1 MKVRAN
7 AVYVYRP
14 CMIDVIDGRTS
25 LTSGTKVR
33 VKNLR
38 GCPPCNAMGHAHV
51 VHPET
56 GEFIGLLCTA
66 SLFKK

>member
-1 MKVRAN
+1 MKVRSN

-14 CMIDVIDGRTS
+14 CLLDVTDRRAQMTAGMR
-25 LTSGTKVR
+25 VR

-38 GCPPCNAMGHAHV
+38 GCPPCNTLGHAHV

-56 GEFIGLLCTA
+56 GEFIGLVCTS
-66 SLFKK
+66 SLHKK

>member
-14 CMIDVIDGRTS
+14 CMLDMIDGRTN
-25 LTSGTKVR
+25 LKAGAKVR

-38 GCPPCNAMGHAHV
+38 GCPPCNVMGHCHV
-51 VHPET
+51 VHPQT
-56 GEFIGLLCTA
+56 AAFIGLVCTA
-66 SLFKK
+66 SLAKK

>member
-1 MKVRAN
+1 MLD
-7 AVYVYRP
+7 
-14 CMIDVIDGRTS
+14 MIEGRTN

-38 GCPPCNAMGHAHV
+38 GCPPCNTLGHAHV

-56 GEFIGLLCTA
+56 GQFLGLVCTA
-66 SLFKK
+66 SLVKK

>member
-1 MKVRAN
+1 MLD
-7 AVYVYRP
+7 
-14 CMIDVIDGRTS
+14 MIDGRTN

-38 GCPPCNAMGHAHV
+38 GCPPCNTLGHAHV

-56 GEFIGLLCTA
+56 GQFIGLVCTA

>member
-1 MKVRAN
+1 MRVRAN

-14 CMIDVIDGRTS
+14 CMVDLIDGRTN

-38 GCPPCNAMGHAHV
+38 GCPPCNILGHTHV

-56 GEFIGLLCTA
+56 GQFIGLVCTA

>member
-7 AVYVYRP
+7 AIYVFRP
-14 CMIDVIDGRTS
+14 CVLDLIDGRTD
-25 LTSGTKVR
+25 LTAGNRVR

-38 GCPPCNAMGHAHV
+38 GCPPCNTLGHAHV

-56 GEFIGLLCTA
+56 GAFIGLVCTA
-66 SLFKK
+66 SLHKK

>member
-14 CMIDVIDGRTS
+14 CMLDMIDGRTN

-38 GCPPCNAMGHAHV
+38 GCPPCNTLGHAHV
-51 VHPET
+51 VHPAT
-56 GEFIGLLCTA
+56 GLFIGLVSTA
-66 SLFKK
+66 SLFKQ